1 MKSIFSKKSKSD
13 PELLALKAELQEAQG
28 ELSLAYRRFDQA
40 LDPELVESCVY
51 QISAIKARCNYL
63 IRAIK
68 AREPETAA
76 ALSRA
81 MSRRTCG
88 EDEEGDTLW
97 T

>member
-1 MKSIFSKKSKSD
+1 MKTIFSKKSKPD
-13 PELLALKAELQEAQG
+13 PVLLALKAELQEAQG

-68 AREPETAA
+68 AREPEAAA

-81 MSRRTCG
+81 MSRSERG
-88 EDEEGDTLW
+88 GDEEGDALW
-97 T
+97 I